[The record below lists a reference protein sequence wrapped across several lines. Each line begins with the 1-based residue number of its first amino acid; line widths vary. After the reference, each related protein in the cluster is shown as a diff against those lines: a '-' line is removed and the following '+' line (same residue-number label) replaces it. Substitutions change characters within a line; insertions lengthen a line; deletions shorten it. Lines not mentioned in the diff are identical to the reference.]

1 MSFIKNLFSTKTKTD
16 DVVPQIVEPNTT
28 EEYNEPR
35 TSPEAPLA
43 YHNRSLFVEDDVA
56 ELGDL
61 LKTSEVQ
68 LMPNINKLLSV
79 YQSKIKRVIEEQNT
93 TGYRELRGKI
103 FTIHEKLPDISLNR
117 IALALNAVNGDVDRA
132 IENLKNGLIGDED
145 VEEKNRERRV
155 RYYDAII
162 DLDTVKQ
169 NDKIKSSKVVK
180 KSFFSFGGVPVE
192 ELEQQYLK
200 QVSFMNMLIEEKKL
214 LKGDTTELSTPE
226 TPDTNNKILFE
237 KRLIEKRLRE
247 EKLARNT
254 KFYCDGEVEAL
265 QNQKFKRYKLLPSSV
280 FDCDAEQIHYRFVE
294 STFHRLM
301 MNGGGGQYHYKV
313 SEVDYIVNPELMKKF
328 NQRKIDLANQHGF
341 LIESMKPL
349 LLFHGTSEENME
361 KIVQT
366 GFLLE
371 KIGSATD
378 MGW

>member
-1 MSFIKNLFSTKTKTD
+1 
-16 DVVPQIVEPNTT
+16 
-28 EEYNEPR
+28 
-35 TSPEAPLA
+35 
-43 YHNRSLFVEDDVA
+43 VEDDVA